1 MSPFDHV
8 HLNNNDGN
16 SLAASLLCEHCDT
29 PLSSPQALG
38 LCPACAAVEGIVLLY
53 VRRRGWSP
61 QREARI
67 REYARRARL
76 QLPLFDPLAPQSP
89 PDSGQSRSS

>member
-1 MSPFDHV
+1 MNKHDK
-8 HLNNNDGN
+8 NGN
-16 SLAASLLCEHCDT
+16 TPPLQCEHCDT
-29 PLSSPQALG
+29 PLSSPQPLG

-76 QLPLFDPLAPQSP
+76 QLPLFDPLETQLEPQSAP
-89 PDSGQSRSS
+89 ASQPSRNS